1 MEKGDIP
8 ENANERNMISF
19 SFLLQFQYIYALPNA
34 YELNIYDSCVC
45 QIARVLSQNLLENP
59 MHAKDA
65 LISKFVPL
73 PPKDLTLV
81 RLLFTLSYA
90 TLLNF
95 Q

>member
-19 SFLLQFQYIYALPNA
+19 SFLLQFHTYT

-81 RLLFTLSYA
+81 RLLFTFSYA